1 MRVSYND
8 NGRVNNPPRAYFPE
22 KPSRVPK
29 LHMSLGRHLFIV
41 TLYSLSAYLIS
52 GFHSAYDLP

>member
-41 TLYSLSAYLIS
+41 TPL
-52 GFHSAYDLP
+52 LPFGASNFRLPLGL